1 MALFGEKYAADVRT
15 VEIPGVSLELCGGT
29 HLRRTSQ
36 VGLFKIVSET
46 GVAAGVRRVEAVT
59 GAGAWAYVKELER
72 RLRTIAT
79 VLGVTERQA
88 AEAASK
94 MVAQR
99 GDLEKQV
106 QQLRSAALRTDD
118 TRLEDVAGA
127 KVAIVRASETD
138 PQSMAGIA
146 DRLGSEHRSVL
157 VVVGGA
163 AAGKALFVAKASRD
177 LVARGVHAGNL
188 IREVSRIAGGGGGG
202 RPDFAQAGGRDPAKV
217 ADALDAVPALV
228 AAQLGGGDPMAEQH
242 PR

>member
-1 MALFGEKYAADVRT
+1 
-15 VEIPGVSLELCGGT
+15 
-29 HLRRTSQ
+29 
-36 VGLFKIVSET
+36 
-46 GVAAGVRRVEAVT
+46 
-59 GAGAWAYVKELER
+59 
-72 RLRTIAT
+72 
-79 VLGVTERQA
+79 
-88 AEAASK
+88 
-94 MVAQR
+94 
-99 GDLEKQV
+99 
-106 QQLRSAALRTDD
+106 
-118 TRLEDVAGA
+118 
-127 KVAIVRASETD
+127 
-138 PQSMAGIA
+138 
-146 DRLGSEHRSVL
+146 VL